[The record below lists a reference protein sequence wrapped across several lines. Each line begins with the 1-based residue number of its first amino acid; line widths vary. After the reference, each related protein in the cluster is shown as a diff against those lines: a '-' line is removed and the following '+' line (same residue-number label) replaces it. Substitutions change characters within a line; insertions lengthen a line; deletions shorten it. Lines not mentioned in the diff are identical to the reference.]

1 MGSGVTLG
9 DKRRRMSKMLSLL
22 EGFAALHGYELA
34 YDYNKRCQ
42 DCPIGHQNSL
52 HKLGLAMDINLYK
65 DGKYLE
71 ETEDHLILGEFWEY
85 IGGTW
90 GGRFDDGN
98 HYSIEFRGMK

>member
-1 MGSGVTLG
+1 MSVG

-22 EGFAALHGYELA
+22 EGYANLLGYEIA
-34 YDYNKRCQ
+34 YDYSRRCE
-42 DCPIGHQNSL
+42 DCVIGHKTSL

-71 ETEDHLILGEFWEY
+71 TTDDHTPLGEFWEY

-90 GGRFDDGN
+90 GGRFNDGN
-98 HYSIEFRGMK
+98 HYSIEHGGMK